1 MAEDA
6 YKSCVY
12 YAFIVV
18 QVKVNFK
25 PTCDDMS
32 CFSGLHWMMKTE
44 VNSLPLFPS
53 AAATPF
59 RVIDTQIKSRHYVS
73 NSLNTGAW
81 AMCVSVCALTCALT
95 NFRLSPPL
103 RGAGARWRLST
114 LCELMCKCVWM
125 SRQRPDIHLDIGY
138 LLLSMA
144 SNINTYSQRLCHSSN
159 GSRLWFPG
167 SHAAPFDESNTNKLQ
182 IAANQSFR
190 IVYLC

>member
-1 MAEDA
+1 MLKYMADDA

-18 QVKVNFK
+18 QVKVDFK

-59 RVIDTQIKSRHYVS
+59 RVIDTQIKGRHYVS

-81 AMCVSVCALTCALT
+81 AVCVSVCALTCAG
-95 NFRLSPPL
+95 RVRGDACL
-103 RGAGARWRLST
+103 RY
-114 LCELMCKCVWM
+114 V
-125 SRQRPDIHLDIGY
+125 
-138 LLLSMA
+138 
-144 SNINTYSQRLCHSSN
+144 N
-159 GSRLWFPG
+159 
-167 SHAAPFDESNTNKLQ
+167 
-182 IAANQSFR
+182 
-190 IVYLC
+190 